1 MSDTQL
7 QEVETPIEPA
17 AIEQKKTRVQL
28 TFFSR
33 MIWRIRRYFARKLS
47 DLTVSQWLY
56 LIAFLLL
63 ISSVDQDIEEGS
75 TLLWVGGIAGLGLM
89 RELWHVFNR
98 VWDNMLGKAVVF
110 VLYAATANFAVAIS
124 ALKVNAIAGIEPF
137 PFVFSIGFATLLMLP
152 FWLLIASLLFFSIA
166 LVVGNLWLIVSIL
179 LRIIRIKV
187 QVHWEDKSFVF
198 ATMILRVV
206 LIPYVIMSV
215 FFMAVPYA
223 EEVQLFKDP
232 VQFLKKAAK
241 NNNESNQ
248 ATDNASAS
256 DLASETSDNAAT
268 SELTLSETDVAAGQ
282 PQVNITV
289 SDELAAVLNE
299 EREEGIG
306 IFDKL
311 IAFFIYEFETYPYSA
326 CKKQPEQKSLIINE
340 NSVLLVEKD
349 DSELGYKFMVAACE
363 GNYASTESPDSN

>member
-1 MSDTQL
+1 MSDTHL
-7 QEVETPIEPA
+7 QEVEPPVEPTTIERKLTP
-17 AIEQKKTRVQL
+17 L
-28 TFFSR
+28 TFLSHFLG
-33 MIWRIRRYFARKLS
+33 RIRRYFAQKLS
-47 DLTVSQWLY
+47 ELTVSQWLY
-56 LIAFLLL
+56 LFAFLLL

-75 TLLWVGGIAGLGLM
+75 TLLWVGAIAGFGLI

-98 VWDNMLGKAVVF
+98 IWDNILGKALVF
-110 VLYAATANFAVAIS
+110 VLYAATANFAIAVS

-166 LVVGNLWLIVSIL
+166 LVVGNLWLIASVL

-215 FFMAVPYA
+215 FYMAVPYA

-232 VQFLKKAAK
+232 IQFLKKAVK
-241 NNNESNQ
+241 EDTESNQ
-248 ATDNASAS
+248 NAEDILGS
-256 DLASETSDNAAT
+256 DLAQTEPENELSQEVSVPTEPPIDN
-268 SELTLSETDVAAGQ
+268 E
-282 PQVNITV
+282 PNVNITV
-289 SDELAAVLNE
+289 SGNLAAVLNQEGE
-299 EREEGIG
+299 ESSG

-311 IAFFIYEFETYPYSA
+311 IATFIYEFEMYPYSA
-326 CKKQPEQKSLIINE
+326 CKKRPEQKSLIINE

-349 DSELGYKFMVAACE
+349 DSELGFKFSVAACE
-363 GNYASTESPDSN
+363 GNYEDPEELLNAN